1 MFYAHAVANRS
12 LLVAFLFLT
21 LASSSLAA
29 IPMVKQGFID
39 LSSTDLDNGRIALRG
54 DWYYFEKQ
62 LLSPQEV
69 TLSPK
74 NFIEFPKTWNEI
86 NGSGSG
92 YATYA
97 LYILAPKD
105 IKSLAL
111 EIPQIYSSYQ
121 LWVNGVSIANN
132 GKIGKTVDEMT
143 PQWLPQTISFEN
155 SRDTIQLVLQVANFH
170 HHLGGSKDPIYLGTS
185 EMMQEHRSLSV
196 TSNLAESAL
205 LALLAI
211 GFLVTYFTLSTRK
224 KVIVYFSLLCMTW
237 SLRVGFSN
245 LYVFISFMPDFDWYS
260 LVRIE
265 YVLFFLTMIWAILY
279 VSQIFVKEENKFFR
293 YFLVAS
299 NTFFIA
305 FTLLS
310 STTSFTRW
318 ITVYLS
324 FAGILL
330 VYSAVM
336 VLRSWIN
343 QRVGSTYLTISI
355 LLGVAVFGYDVY
367 AYEGFSNYNP
377 IIFSASYMT
386 ILSLMGIVLLKHLNV
401 IKSSQKSISK
411 LTYKDLYK

>member
-1 MFYAHAVANRS
+1 MYYTQAAANKC

-21 LASSSLAA
+21 LVTSGIADT
-29 IPMVKQGFID
+29 PVVKQGFID
-39 LSSTDLDNGRIALRG
+39 LSSADLGNGQIALRG

-69 TLSPK
+69 TLAPK
-74 NFIEFPKTWNEI
+74 TFVEFPKTWNEI

-97 LYILAPKD
+97 LYILTPKD
-105 IKSLAL
+105 VISLAL
-111 EIPQIYSSYQ
+111 EVPQIYSSYQ
-121 LWVNGVSIANN
+121 LWVNGVAIANN
-132 GKIGKTVDEMT
+132 GKIGKTVDEMI
-143 PQWLPQTISFEN
+143 PQWMPQTVSFEN
-155 SRDTIQLVLQVANFH
+155 SRDTVQLVLQIANFH

-211 GFLVTYFTLSTRK
+211 GFLVTYFSLSTRK
-224 KVIVYFSLLCMTW
+224 KVIAYFSLLCMTW

-260 LVRIE
+260 SVRIE
-265 YVLFFLTMIWAILY
+265 YVLFFLTMIWAILFL
-279 VSQIFVKEENKFFR
+279 SRIFVKEENKFFR

-310 STTSFTRW
+310 SITSFTRW

-330 VYSAVM
+330 MYSAVM

-355 LLGVAVFGYDVY
+355 LLGVVVFGYDVY
-367 AYEGFSNYNP
+367 SYEGLSNYNP
-377 IIFSASYMT
+377 IIFSAGYMT
-386 ILSLMGIVLLKHLNV
+386 IFSLMGIVLLKHLNV
-401 IKSSQKSISK
+401 IKSGQKSISK